1 MTCADSEN
9 GALDDGC
16 NDALPVCLTVGHGAS
31 CVLCEASDNASGD
44 FGCGG
49 KTPFC
54 DEDARPRT
62 CVECRTTDDCKG
74 DETCSKGR
82 CRGGDTDGDGV
93 DMIPS
98 DGGTAPGTVDEVDA
112 GADAGPVVDAGLAFD
127 AGPAVD
133 VGGSGCD
140 CRASGARSTRK
151 SALCVV
157 AAGGHGGR
165 VAEAPF
171 AFALSI

>member
-1 MTCADSEN
+1 
-9 GALDDGC
+9 
-16 NDALPVCLTVGHGAS
+16 
-31 CVLCEASDNASGD
+31 
-44 FGCGG
+44 
-49 KTPFC
+49 
-54 DEDARPRT
+54 
-62 CVECRTTDDCKG
+62 
-74 DETCSKGR
+74 
-82 CRGGDTDGDGV
+82 
-93 DMIPS
+93 MIPS